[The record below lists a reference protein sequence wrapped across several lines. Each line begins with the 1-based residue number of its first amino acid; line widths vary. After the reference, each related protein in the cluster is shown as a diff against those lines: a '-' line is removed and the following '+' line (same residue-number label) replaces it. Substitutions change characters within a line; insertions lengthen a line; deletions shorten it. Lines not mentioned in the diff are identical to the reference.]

1 MFNIINVAVQIYL
14 IDNLLGGEFS
24 SYGFKVNN
32 DWYMLMLEIIWFG
45 VGSSFLTT
53 GWRGKEWSNDQDI
66 SQSNKVYIS

>member
-32 DWYMLMLEIIWFG
+32 DKYMLMLEIIWFG

-53 GWRGKEWSNDQDI
+53 G
-66 SQSNKVYIS
+66 